1 MPGLHT
7 FSQDSSSFW
16 ENYLRKNVD
25 TTVPIRN
32 KAKKGTYNVIVSFI
46 IIKDGYVADVKA
58 ETNHGYGMEEE
69 VIRAVKKYSRW
80 GWGQELE
87 NSKVV
92 KQYHRLSFIF
102 IVPKKKVFAKKRRSK

>member
-7 FSQDSSSFW
+7 FSQDSSSAW
-16 ENYLRKNVD
+16 ESYLRKNVD

-46 IIKDGYVADVKA
+46 ISKDGYVADVKA

-69 VIRAVKKYSRW
+69 VMRAMKKYSRW
-80 GWGQELE
+80 GWGPASEKRE
-87 NSKVV
+87 VA
-92 KQYHRLSFIF
+92 KQYHRVSFIF
-102 IVPKKKVFAKKRRSK
+102 IVPKKRSVLKRRI

>member
-1 MPGLHT
+1 MTGLHT
-7 FSQDSSSFW
+7 FSQDSSYAW

-46 IIKDGYVADVKA
+46 ISKDGYISDVKA

-69 VIRAVKKYSRW
+69 VMRAMKKYSRW

-87 NSKVV
+87 KKEAF

-102 IVPKKKVFAKKRRSK
+102 IVPKKRSFLKKRI